1 MHNRKP
7 RHQDDVGVFRYEED
21 KGKTGDRLQQMGT
34 QVGGILGRKERGGHI
49 EHGLR
54 AGMSVLRKAV
64 GGAGVIYFTRLPIDG
79 TLFGYLGEFV
89 LCGLAACGY
98 GILLVIFLAVG
109 FCQRTKELTNRR

>member
-1 MHNRKP
+1 MALLLCIPLPVAAGLMIAAIRK
-7 RHQDDVGVFRYEED
+7 HS
-21 KGKTGDRLQQMGT
+21 KRLRFGCYLVT
-34 QVGGILGRKERGGHI
+34 ALAALGS
-49 EHGLR
+49 LC
-54 AGMSVLRKAV
+54 
-64 GGAGVIYFTRLPIDG
+64 GAIYFNRLPIDG